1 MTTVERNG
9 EKSRSSFTVLPE
21 AYIEQKTR
29 VATRESITDIS
40 ALAMA
45 LFRLQRRN
53 TGRAR
58 MMQEMKAK
66 SRYGAVVQASGS
78 PSAT

>member
-1 MTTVERNG
+1 MPVTSVERNG
-9 EKSRSSFTVLPE
+9 AKSLSSFTALPE

-29 VATRESITDIS
+29 VATSESITETS
-40 ALAMA
+40 ARASA

-58 MMQEMKAK
+58 TMQEMKAK
-66 SRYGAVVQASGS
+66 RR
-78 PSAT
+78 